1 MANHE
6 KTGPRG
12 RAEVRDI
19 SSGSQWRGIVLY
31 VAVSIPLMAPDPGKI
46 TYERSSPSKG
56 HVLPRGRA
64 PG

>member
-1 MANHE
+1 
-6 KTGPRG
+6 
-12 RAEVRDI
+12 VRDI

-46 TYERSSPSKG
+46 TYERRSPSKG
-56 HVLPRGRA
+56 HVLPRGRV